1 MQKDYFGY
9 DKQSESYDAFRPKY
23 PNDLISKLASLA
35 LNKKVALDVGTG
47 TGILAYPLSLVFD
60 KIIAIDSSE
69 KQLKIPQEKY
79 SHISKM
85 IFKIGDAHKL
95 IDSLEHNEKVDL
107 ITVGQAFHWFD
118 KDLFLSSCKSVLNT
132 DGVVAL
138 CGYNMFKIINNSELQ
153 EVVDIFYNKV
163 KPYFKCNRTT
173 LELEYQ
179 DIDFDGLKQE
189 HFNYEYRKESELES
203 LLNYLDTFS
212 AYRLYKEMFEK
223 ENGYIDPL
231 EELKLNIKKI
241 DPNNKISNIEVST
254 MFFLKALY
262 FK

>member
-9 DKQSESYDAFRPKY
+9 EKQSESYDAFRPKY
-23 PNDLISKLASLA
+23 PNDLISKLASLT

-47 TGILAYPLSLVFD
+47 TGILAYPLSSVFD
-60 KIIAIDSSE
+60 KVVAIDSSE

-79 SHISKM
+79 SHISKL

-95 IDSLEHNEKVDL
+95 IDSFDKNEKVDL

-118 KDLFLSSCKSVLNT
+118 KDLFLSSCKSVLNS

-138 CGYNMFKIINNSELQ
+138 CGYNMFKILNNSELQ
-153 EVVDIFYNKV
+153 KVVDIFYDKV

-179 DIDFDGLKQE
+179 DIEFDVFKQE
-189 HFNYEYRKESELES
+189 HFNFEHIRKSDLDS

-212 AYRLYKEMFEK
+212 AYRVYKETFEN
-223 ENGYIDPL
+223 ENNYIDPL
-231 EELKLNIKKI
+231 VELKLNINKI
-241 DPNNKISNIEVST
+241 DPENKIGSIEVST